1 VVAALV
7 PTLLAQDPSRATP
20 GEDPKRW
27 QAVAPGRVEPWSGEI
42 KITAPV
48 IARVGDVLVKPN
60 DQVFGGELMIRLRDD
75 EARARLASAEAQ
87 VAMRKRAR
95 NEQRASSRAT
105 ERRQADDAVADAERA
120 VVDARTALDD
130 TTIRWRAGK
139 ASEADVEA
147 ARTAYARTHDRVRQ
161 AKAELRKLEADGDV
175 PLPASVD
182 GQLNISVTEWLAAEA
197 AVEKLMIRSPTIAT
211 VLQVNVRAGELAAP
225 GSSQPLL
232 VLGDVTALRVRAE
245 VDERDFAELKVGQA
259 AVVRAPAFRGRE
271 IAGKISSIAPIV
283 DTGRANLRGPR
294 SLTDVNVV
302 EVVVDLNE
310 PGPLVVGMKVDVYFR
325 HDTTARQ

>member
-1 VVAALV
+1 
-7 PTLLAQDPSRATP
+7 
-20 GEDPKRW
+20 
-27 QAVAPGRVEPWSGEI
+27 
-42 KITAPV
+42 
-48 IARVGDVLVKPN
+48 
-60 DQVFGGELMIRLRDD
+60 
-75 EARARLASAEAQ
+75 
-87 VAMRKRAR
+87 
-95 NEQRASSRAT
+95 
-105 ERRQADDAVADAERA
+105 
-120 VVDARTALDD
+120 
-130 TTIRWRAGK
+130 
-139 ASEADVEA
+139 
-147 ARTAYARTHDRVRQ
+147 
-161 AKAELRKLEADGDV
+161 
-175 PLPASVD
+175 VD